1 MDPSEAARLL
11 GVADSEVVE
20 VRDVGGRFEVL
31 HHDMAS
37 HEETWREVPG
47 SPELALERDSGVVE
61 PDAVPDDQPV
71 VVEDPAPKPK
81 RRSAR

>member
-1 MDPSEAARLL
+1 MNPSDAARLL

-37 HEETWREVPG
+37 HEETWRPLPSDPEPADGPAEEPEV
-47 SPELALERDSGVVE
+47 AE
-61 PDAVPDDQPV
+61 P
-71 VVEDPAPKPK
+71 PAKTTK
-81 RRSAR
+81 RRNSR

>member
-1 MDPSEAARLL
+1 MDLSEAARAL
-11 GVADSEVVE
+11 GVADSEVIE

-37 HEETWREVPG
+37 HEETWRPLPSDPVPADDPD
-47 SPELALERDSGVVE
+47 PEPAE
-61 PDAVPDDQPV
+61 P
-71 VVEDPAPKPK
+71 PAKTTSK